1 MEKNGKFVKMFKN
14 LSLEERIRIKTR
26 VTQGLIFVIGF
37 IAAFG
42 IYKIK
47 YLNDD
52 YLPWVLAIIFLVFL
66 GIVSIDILK
75 KWAYSNISDYIYDA
89 VFRTSSASDEIIKET
104 SLQEGVVNKHIKI
117 LKDSAEGIEK
127 LKKSSLKTKEST
139 LEVAKN
145 SQKSLELSG
154 KEQNSVEQ
162 NIEKMNTLKQKIEI
176 IAELILELSEHTQQ
190 IGSIIGVVEDIT
202 EQTNML
208 ALNAAVE
215 AARAGEH
222 GKGFAVVASEIRK
235 LADESKQA
243 TAKITSL
250 IYDIQQ
256 ATNSTVMA
264 TEEGTKEIESGVDL
278 AHQIAQNIEKLR
290 ATIQETVNSV
300 DWIIK
305 DVDHQLECT
314 SEVNNFIG
322 QLDNGLMEF
331 AEKTKQT
338 LSSLNDLRET
348 SELLKSNIV
357 GIEHNSRNL
366 SKTAKN
372 Y

>member
-1 MEKNGKFVKMFKN
+1 MIKNF
-14 LSLEERIRIKTR
+14 SLEERIRIKTR
-26 VTQGLIFVIGF
+26 INQILIFLIGF

-42 IYKIK
+42 IYKVK
-47 YLNDD
+47 MLNDY
-52 YLPWVLAIIFLVFL
+52 YLPWIISLAIIAVL
-66 GIVSIDILK
+66 GMAFVEILR
-75 KWAYSNISDYIYDA
+75 KWAYNEVSDYIYDA
-89 VFRTSSASDEIIKET
+89 AYRAGTKSDEIIKDT
-104 SLQEGVVNKHIKI
+104 SIQEGIASKHLAL
-117 LKDSAEGIEK
+117 LKDSAGMVDR
-127 LKKSSLKTKEST
+127 LKKSSLKTKESS
-139 LEVAKN
+139 LEVART
-145 SQKSLELSG
+145 SQKSLDLSG
-154 KEQNSVEQ
+154 KEQNSVEE

-290 ATIQETVNSV
+290 STIQETVNSV
-300 DWIIK
+300 DLIVK
-305 DVDHQLECT
+305 DIDNQIDST
-314 SEVNNFIG
+314 REVNSLII
-322 QLDNGLMEF
+322 QLDAGLVESS
-331 AEKTKQT
+331 EKIKTT
-338 LSSLNDLRET
+338 MTSLNELKET
-348 SELLKSNIV
+348 SETIKSNII
-357 GIEHNSRNL
+357 GTEHNSRDMIKP
-366 SKTAKN
+366 SKSYK
-372 Y
+372 

>member
-1 MEKNGKFVKMFKN
+1 MLKN

-26 VTQGLIFVIGF
+26 VNQIFIFLISFIG
-37 IAAFG
+37 ALG
-42 IYKIK
+42 IYKVK
-47 YLNDD
+47 YMGDD
-52 YLPWVLAIIFLVFL
+52 YTPWVISIITLSFLSVISVEL
-66 GIVSIDILK
+66 LR
-75 KWAYSNISDYIYDA
+75 KWAYNNISDYVYDA
-89 VFRTSSASDEIIKET
+89 VFRAGSASEEIIKET
-104 SLQEGVVNKHIKI
+104 GMQENALNKHMKI
-117 LKDSAEGIEK
+117 LKSSADEIEK

-145 SQKSLELSG
+145 SRKSLDLSSN
-154 KEQNSVEQ
+154 EQNSVEQ
-162 NIEKMNTLKQKIEI
+162 NIEKMSTLKQKIEI

-290 ATIQETVNSV
+290 ATIQETVSSV

-305 DVDHQLECT
+305 DVDNQLECT
-314 SEVNNFIG
+314 TEVNNLIH
-322 QLDNGLMEF
+322 QLDSGLLECS
-331 AEKTKQT
+331 EKVHHT
-338 LSSLNDLRET
+338 LLSIKELKET
-348 SELLKSNIV
+348 SDTLKSNII
-357 GIEHNSRNL
+357 GIETNSISR
-366 SKTAKN
+366 K
-372 Y
+372 

>member
-1 MEKNGKFVKMFKN
+1 MFKN
-14 LSLEERIRIKTR
+14 IALEERIKIKTR
-26 VTQGLIFVIGF
+26 ITQFLIFLWATV
-37 IAAFG
+37 ASLA
-42 IYKIK
+42 IYKADSSAG
-47 YLNDD
+47 NH
-52 YLPWVLAIIFLVFL
+52 LPWLLSIIILV
-66 GIVSIDILK
+66 I
-75 KWAYSNISDYIYDA
+75 ISLVTAEVMKRWVDRTISSYIYKALFDA
-89 VFRTSSASDEIIKET
+89 SKASDDIIKEA
-104 SLQEGVVNKHIKI
+104 SLQEGVISKHIKL
-117 LKDSAEGIEK
+117 LKDSADGIEK
-127 LKKSSLKTKEST
+127 LRGSSRKAKESAV
-139 LEVAKN
+139 EVANN
-145 SQKSLELSG
+145 SYKTLELSS

-162 NIEKMNTLKQKIEI
+162 NIEKMNTLKQKVEI

-264 TEEGTKEIESGVDL
+264 TEEGTKEIESGVEL

-290 ATIQETVNSV
+290 STIQETVNSV
-300 DWIIK
+300 DRITK
-305 DVDHQLECT
+305 DAEHQLECST
-314 SEVNNFIG
+314 EISSLIS
-322 QLDNGLMEF
+322 QLDIGLLESS
-331 AEKTKQT
+331 EKMKQT
-338 LSSLNDLRET
+338 LLSLDDLHKT
-348 SELLKSNIV
+348 SETLKLNII
-357 GIEHNSRNL
+357 GNGHNQQ
-366 SKTAKN
+366 SKA

>member
-1 MEKNGKFVKMFKN
+1 MLKNI
-14 LSLEERIRIKTR
+14 SLEERIRIKTR
-26 VTQGLIFVIGF
+26 INQGLIFLIGF
-37 IAAFG
+37 VAAFG

-47 YLNDD
+47 YLNDS
-52 YLPWVLAIIFLVFL
+52 YLPWLIAIIFLV
-66 GIVSIDILK
+66 IISIISVDILK
-75 KWAYSNISDYIYDA
+75 KWVYSNISDYIYDA
-89 VFRTSSASDEIIKET
+89 VFRTSSASEEIIKET
-104 SLQEGVVNKHIKI
+104 SQQEGVVNKHIKI
-117 LKDSAEGIEK
+117 LKDSADGIEK

-139 LEVAKN
+139 LQVSKN

-290 ATIQETVNSV
+290 STIQETVNSV

-305 DVDHQLECT
+305 DVDHQLDCT
-314 SEVNNFIG
+314 SEVSNFTS
-322 QLDNGLMEF
+322 QLETGLIEF

-338 LSSLNDLRET
+338 LISLKDLRET
-348 SELLKSNIV
+348 SESLKENIIGV
-357 GIEHNSRNL
+357 EHNSQNVA
-366 SKTAKN
+366 KTAKT
-372 Y
+372 YK